1 MVSMAGQEALQNCC
15 DEVLRVVEARLRCLR
30 ENEEIGGE
38 EGEVALRH
46 SMQMCQWIALLEPFI
61 PEADLL
67 LESLVLVANAVA
79 DEIEQR
85 QLRRKGRPCISIS
98 EELFFC

>member
-1 MVSMAGQEALQNCC
+1 MAGHVDQENCC
-15 DEVLRVVEARLRCLR
+15 DEVLKVVKAKLRCLR

-38 EGEVALRH
+38 GDVALRH

-79 DEIEQR
+79 YEIEQR

-98 EELFFC
+98 EEQMFFC